1 MTEPTNRGVI
11 LDLISEFLLRSLIE
25 LNRELARRG
34 LTAEDLLDRAQDQTE
49 ENERLFRELLDSWRK

>member
-11 LDLISEFLLRSLIE
+11 LDLVTEILLRAVIE

>member
-11 LDLISEFLLRSLIE
+11 LDLISEILLRAVIE

>member
-1 MTEPTNRGVI
+1 MTESNRGVI
-11 LDLISEFLLRSLIE
+11 LDLVAEFLLRSLIE

-49 ENERLFRELLDSWRK
+49 ENEKLFRELLDSWRK

>member
-11 LDLISEFLLRSLIE
+11 LDLVAEFLLRSLIE

-49 ENERLFRELLDSWRK
+49 ENEKLFRELLDSWRK

>member
-11 LDLISEFLLRSLIE
+11 LDLVAEFLLRSLIE

-34 LTAEDLLDRAQDQTE
+34 LTAEDLLDRAQEQTE
-49 ENERLFRELLDSWRK
+49 ENEKLFRELLDSWRK

>member
-11 LDLISEFLLRSLIE
+11 LDLISEILLRAVIE

-49 ENERLFRELLDSWRK
+49 ENVRLFRELLDSWRK

>member
-1 MTEPTNRGVI
+1 MTEPTNRGGI
-11 LDLISEFLLRSLIE
+11 LDLVAEFLLRSLIE

-49 ENERLFRELLDSWRK
+49 ENEKLFRELLDSWRK

>member
-11 LDLISEFLLRSLIE
+11 LDLISEILLRAVIE

-49 ENERLFRELLDSWRK
+49 ENEKLFRELLDSWRK